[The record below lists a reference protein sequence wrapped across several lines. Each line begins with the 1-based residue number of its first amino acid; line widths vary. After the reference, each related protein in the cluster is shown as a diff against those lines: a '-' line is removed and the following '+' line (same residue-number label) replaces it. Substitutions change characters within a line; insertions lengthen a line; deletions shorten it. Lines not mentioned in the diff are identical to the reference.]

1 MPTFKTTFRVSWVDT
16 DAAQI
21 VHFSNYFR
29 YFERVEEE
37 FYRSLGFNFESLS
50 RESSIILPRVEA
62 HCNYRNPLKF
72 NDIVEIEL
80 SIEEIREKAVKYLF
94 KVYNKTEEKL
104 AAEGYLVVVAVDKNS
119 MKATKIPEEIVER
132 LMPYME
138 T

>member
-29 YFERVEEE
+29 YFERAEEE

-72 NDIVEIEL
+72 NDLVEIEL
-80 SIEEIREKAVKYLF
+80 SIKEIREKAVKYLF

-104 AAEGYLVVVAVDKNS
+104 AAEGYLVLVAVDKNS
-119 MKATKIPEEIVER
+119 MKAAKIPEEIVKR